1 MIFFGYCAI
10 FGLRFVFRSVFIF
23 GGCYFCM
30 AFKEVYENF
39 VNLSHK
45 PGKDELVCL
54 FYIEP
59 MKGESIKRAA
69 GAVAA
74 ESSVGTWT
82 EVKGLGLKQVQKIA
96 ATVFDIQGNFIQV
109 AYPLDNFEAGNIS
122 QIYSAIAG
130 NIMGMKAVENIRV
143 EDVKWPAKILNSFP
157 GPQFGMKG
165 VRKRMKIKKR
175 PLLACV
181 PKPKIGMTS
190 KEHAKIGFDVWSG
203 GVDLLKDDEN
213 LTSQPFNRF
222 SDRVKWCMKEAEKAE
237 KMTGEAKACL
247 LNVTAPG
254 KELYQRAHVVAEYG
268 NPYVMVDL
276 LTAGWSAVQ
285 GLRKEC
291 DDLGLALYCHRAF
304 HSAFTRNP
312 RHGVSMYV
320 IAKSARLIGADN
332 IHVGTGIGKLAGTK
346 PEVLAISNAM
356 QKQIV
361 KANSSLRLLGQDW
374 GKMKDVIPVS
384 SGGLHP
390 GNVPEVMNLLGSE
403 ICIQIGG
410 GIHGHPN
417 GSHDGALAAR
427 QAVSAAMEKVSLS
440 DYARFH
446 PQLQAALD
454 TWGQK
459 HIK

>member
-1 MIFFGYCAI
+1 M
-10 FGLRFVFRSVFIF
+10 V
-23 GGCYFCM
+23 
-30 AFKEVYENF
+30 FKEVYDRF
-39 VNLSHK
+39 VDLSYT
-45 PGKDELVCL
+45 PQKDDLVCL

-59 MKGESIKRAA
+59 MKGESMKRAA

-82 EVKGLGLKQVQKIA
+82 EVAGLSLNSVQRIA
-96 ATVFDIQGNFIQV
+96 ATCFEIKGNLIKI
-109 AYPLDNFEAGNIS
+109 AYPLDNFELGNMS
-122 QIYSAIAG
+122 QVYSAIAG
-130 NIMGMKAVENIRV
+130 NILGMKAVKNIRL
-143 EDVKWPAKILNSFP
+143 EDVQWPKKIVASFP
-157 GPQFGMKG
+157 GPQFGIHG
-165 VRKRMKIKKR
+165 VRKRLNIHRR
-175 PLLACV
+175 PILACV

-190 KEHAKIGFDVWSG
+190 TEHAKIGFEVWTG

-222 SDRVKWCMKEAEKAE
+222 EKRVIESMKMARKAE
-237 KMTGEAKACL
+237 KITGECKAGL
-247 LNVTAPG
+247 FNVTAPAQEMFKRANLVA
-254 KELYQRAHVVAEYG
+254 KEG

-285 GLRKEC
+285 GLRDHCK
-291 DDLGLALYCHRAF
+291 DLGLGLYCHRAF

-320 IAKSARLIGADN
+320 IAKTARLVGADN

-356 QKQIV
+356 QSGFV
-361 KANSSLRLLGQDW
+361 KADRKGKILEQHWGSL
-374 GKMKDVIPVS
+374 KDVIPVS

-390 GNVPEVMNLLGSE
+390 GNVPEVVNLLGTD
-403 ICIQIGG
+403 ICIQLGG

-417 GSHDGALAAR
+417 GSHCGAIAGREAIRAA
-427 QAVSAAMEKVSLS
+427 VMGVSLS
-440 DYARFH
+440 DYARYH
-446 PQLQAALD
+446 PQLRTALD
-454 TWGQK
+454 TWGVK